1 MIAVIRPIVNAWPV
15 KRAERLRTAR
25 LYAARLR
32 AARLR
37 AIIPAM
43 SHTVA
48 VDVGGTQLRVA
59 VYGPDS
65 ITPIHQKRIPTRST
79 HNTAIERLIDLIA
92 SVWPGQK
99 SVESIG
105 IAVPGPTDPKLGV
118 IYAAPNIPGWKNL
131 PLRQILEERFGVPVY
146 LGNDANL
153 AALGEWRF
161 GAGQGHHNLVYL
173 TISTGIGGGVISED
187 RLLLGE
193 SGLAAELGHI
203 TLIPDGPLCSC
214 GLPGHLEAYA
224 SGTAIARFVR
234 EELAKG
240 RSSMLALQPPPS
252 AKEIDEA
259 ASQGDPLAIEAF
271 ALAGRFLGY
280 GIANFLQIFN
290 PSIVIL
296 GGGVSRCGPNWW
308 EPMQD
313 ALRRSVIS
321 EAYLQS
327 LTIRLAAL
335 GDEAGLLGA
344 LALARDGQREVI

>member
-1 MIAVIRPIVNAWPV
+1 
-15 KRAERLRTAR
+15 
-25 LYAARLR
+25 
-32 AARLR
+32 
-37 AIIPAM
+37 M

-59 VYGPDS
+59 VYGPDG
-65 ITPIHQKRIPTRST
+65 ITPIHQKRISTRST
-79 HNTAIERLIDLIA
+79 QNTAIERLIDLIA
-92 SVWPGQK
+92 SVWSGQK
-99 SVESIG
+99 SVSSIG

-118 IYAAPNIPGWKNL
+118 IYAAPNIPGWKNI
-131 PLRQILEERFGVPVY
+131 PLRQILEDRFGVPAY

-153 AALGEWRF
+153 AALAEWRF

-173 TISTGIGGGVISED
+173 TISTGIGGGVITED

-203 TLIPDGPLCSC
+203 TLIPDGPLCGC

-240 RSSMLALQPPPS
+240 CPSTLPWQPAPT
-252 AKEIDEA
+252 AKEINQA
-259 ASQGDPLAIEAF
+259 AQQGDALAIQAISQ
-271 ALAGRFLGY
+271 AGQFLGY

-290 PSIVIL
+290 PSIIIL
-296 GGGVSRCGPNWW
+296 GGGVSRSGPHWW
-308 EPMQD
+308 DAMQQ
-313 ALRRSVIS
+313 ALHRSVIS
-321 EAYLQS
+321 QAYLQS
-327 LTIRLAAL
+327 LTVTLSAL
-335 GDEAGLLGA
+335 GDDAGLLGA